1 LALFITS
8 SETGIRAVVML
19 GAKAEAGMPL
29 QDAIVMAVIVGAEE
43 IVVEE
48 VMEQEEAAVDVTGE
62 VEDADENICSYVVVN
77 RGFEL
82 GLLNVVETVGLRAGV
97 DDAIRKCLKKQALTV
112 YHSPS

>member
-1 LALFITS
+1 
-8 SETGIRAVVML
+8 
-19 GAKAEAGMPL
+19 
-29 QDAIVMAVIVGAEE
+29 
-43 IVVEE
+43 
-48 VMEQEEAAVDVTGE
+48 MEQEEAAVDVTGE